1 MVLVSSVAL
10 VNACVL
16 PGFSLKGSPRAA
28 LSSRPHFSFSRR
40 EVSSEPNRA
49 SQSSNAGNKTS
60 TSSAFLSHS
69 GRSPRC
75 LSHGSR
81 FAPSPLAGLLSGW
94 RCLSKNFSPF
104 SEIHQSNRRPQTSVF
119 RLTAPALLVLL
130 SHKVAANGG
139 QNHLF
144 GKIHTSAMGGW
155 NGSAKIEG
163 R

>member
-81 FAPSPLAGLLSGW
+81 FAPASGGASFW
-94 RCLSKNFSPF
+94 LRCLSKNFSPF

-139 QNHLF
+139 RNHLF